1 MANINNLHAAVASGK
16 QAIAFYKS
24 TSIYQTNVEFKK
36 AVDTLEKQLL
46 DEEQY
51 ASSIRESTLFESYFN
66 LPENKLTEANIALA
80 RGDFFKA
87 NWILEHLGECA
98 EANKLQEQIYYA
110 KVGQL
115 FETCSDTEADF
126 YRSRLSEKALFG
138 SMASQIKKLTIQMN
152 DVRAA
157 LNTIDEVT
165 EFNQNRAEKKNT
177 ILNAKR
183 QELENNTAALA
194 NSENG
199 KDLIARGKAVNKMDA
214 ITDKMGAN
222 LEGSKVNQKINNAQ
236 EAISK
241 LKAALEDLNSYLS
254 SNQLKKAIQ
263 IVDRNT
269 GLFGRAK
276 IDGFVTSKDFKIANM
291 AKQVAVEAGVSKEEI
306 KQEEQEVAQ
315 EAEAIDQEKEQ
326 AVQQEQPQ
334 PQVQPSGS
342 PVSSMIDMDESVN
355 YCADSILFESLLY
368 EGWWDNIKQGAQKIG
383 NQIKTSAQNAYA
395 NAKANAK
402 EYFANNTRNAL
413 NRTSEQEIR
422 ATFEELANKVAAF
435 TAAAKEVQPIF
446 DATGNSKFEIFNRK
460 LGRVLLTAGGI
471 VRLAGI
477 ACPPLA
483 AVGTA
488 MAGVGAI
495 ANGIGNTRKDAVTGH
510 AVKAGIDVLGGVAGA
525 AMGASAVGKIL
536 GQSGDV
542 LTKVSGIGKTLTG
555 AKLTANGINT
565 TKNSST
571 KLGKGMGVLSA
582 MGGVAMA
589 LSGLSALG
597 AQFSGTGLSAEDA
610 SKLQQ
615 GDAQLQQGAQAIVN
629 DEQVKELTAEK
640 VYLEQNPNV
649 ETEHADLLVDT
660 ISKQVD
666 NTNNAIAHAKVGD
679 WIIRNDGT
687 KIELKQFD
695 IDYAKAAIGE
705 IKPETNP
712 FDPENPMVGQITQ
725 KGHMI
730 TDKDMTILRPNNAQE
745 VVTNQVPQIEE
756 KLPEAPAAPINN
768 DALATDT
775 EPTEGVEELANSP
788 EAVENQLESGNQEV
802 QAAEAASQTLD
813 NEMDDFYKNLK
824 WDFGGEDQ
832 PEVDYDQYA
841 YCSANIYGKDYQ
853 ALTFESGVSVCPIFD
868 KKSGEVMFVE
878 RFMGKDYIKIGEV
891 NGVPGNKLTLVL
903 ITSLR
908 NSGFNVQ
915 YVRDGMTTVPM
926 ITDKAGQIYE
936 PGYRLLGMRVP
947 ENAKLWVTER

>member
-1 MANINNLHAAVASGK
+1 MANINNLCTAVANGK

-24 TSIYQTNVEFKK
+24 TSIYQTNAEFRK

-46 DEEQY
+46 DQEQY
-51 ASSIRESTLFESYFN
+51 ASSIKESTLFETYLN
-66 LPENKLTEANIALA
+66 LPENKLTEANIALV

-98 EANKLQEQIYYA
+98 EASKLQEQIYYA
-110 KVGQL
+110 KVGRL
-115 FETCSDTEADF
+115 FETCSDIEADF
-126 YRSRLSEKALFG
+126 YRSHLSEKALFG

-157 LNTIDEVT
+157 LATIDEVT

-183 QELENNTAALA
+183 QELENNTVALA

-199 KDLIARGKAVNKMDA
+199 KDLIARGKAVNKINA

-222 LEGSKVNQKINNAQ
+222 LEGSKANQKINNAQ

-254 SNQLKKAIQ
+254 SEQLRKAIQ

-315 EAEAIDQEKEQ
+315 EAEAIDREKEQ

-334 PQVQPSGS
+334 PQVQFTGS
-342 PVSSMIDMDESVN
+342 PVSSMIDMDESLSD
-355 YCADSILFESLLY
+355 YISDSILFESLLQ
-368 EGWWDNIKQGAQKIG
+368 EGWWDNIKQSAQKIG

-422 ATFEELANKVAAF
+422 ATFEELANKVAVF

-510 AVKAGIDVLGGVAGA
+510 VVKAGIDVLGGVAGA

-582 MGGVAMA
+582 MGGVAMT

-597 AQFSGTGLSAEDA
+597 AQFSGTELSAEDA

-615 GDAQLQQGAQAIVN
+615 GDAQLQKGAQAIVN

-640 VYLEQNPNV
+640 VYLEQNPGA
-649 ETEHADLLVDT
+649 ETEHADLLADT
-660 ISKQVD
+660 IAKQVD
-666 NTNNAIAHAKVGD
+666 NTNDAIAHAKVGD

-730 TDKDMTILRPNNAQE
+730 TDKDMAILRPNNAA
-745 VVTNQVPQIEE
+745 VVTSQVPQVEE

-788 EAVENQLESGNQEV
+788 EAVESQLNSGEQET

-813 NEMDDFYKNLK
+813 NEMDEFYKNLQ
-824 WDFGGEDQ
+824 WDENSEV
-832 PEVDYDQYA
+832 EVDYGNYI
-841 YCSANIYGKDYQ
+841 YCKANIYGRDYQ
-853 ALTFESGVSVCPIFD
+853 AIKFDTGVSVCPIFD
-868 KKSGEVMFVE
+868 KDSGQVMFVE
-878 RFMGKDYIKIGEV
+878 RFIDKDYLKVGEV
-891 NGVPGNKLTLVL
+891 VGVPGDKLNLVL
-903 ITSLR
+903 VTSLR
-908 NSGFNVQ
+908 NSGFTVQ
-915 YVRDGMTTVPM
+915 FNGIDNTYL
-926 ITDKAGQIYE
+926 ITDKTGQIYE
-936 PGYRLLGMRVP
+936 PGYRLLGVSAP
-947 ENAKLWVTER
+947 KNAQYLSKTI

>member
-1 MANINNLHAAVASGK
+1 MANINNLHAAVANGK

-24 TSIYQTNVEFKK
+24 TSIYQINAEFKK

-80 RGDFFKA
+80 KGDFFKA

-98 EANKLQEQIYYA
+98 EASKLQEQIYYA

-115 FETCSDTEADF
+115 FETCSDTEAEF

-199 KDLIARGKAVNKMDA
+199 KDLIARGKAVNKMNA

-222 LEGSKVNQKINNAQ
+222 LEGSKANQKINNAQ

-254 SNQLKKAIQ
+254 SEQLRKAIQ

-306 KQEEQEVAQ
+306 KQKEQEVAQ

-334 PQVQPSGS
+334 PQVQFTGS

-402 EYFANNTRNAL
+402 EYFANNTRSAL

-422 ATFEELANKVAAF
+422 ATFEELANKVAVF

-483 AVGTA
+483 VVGTA

-495 ANGIGNTRKDAVTGH
+495 ANGIGNTRKDAITGH

-536 GQSGDV
+536 GQSGDI

-610 SKLQQ
+610 SKLRQ

-640 VYLEQNPNV
+640 VYLEQNPGV
-649 ETEHADLLVDT
+649 ETEHADLLADT
-660 ISKQVD
+660 ITKQVD
-666 NTNNAIAHAKVGD
+666 NTNEAIAHAKVGD

-730 TDKDMTILRPNNAQE
+730 TDKDMAILRPNNAA
-745 VVTNQVPQIEE
+745 VVTSQVPQVEE

-788 EAVENQLESGNQEV
+788 EAVESQLNSGEQET

-813 NEMDDFYKNLK
+813 NEMDDFYKNLQ
-824 WDFGGEDQ
+824 WDKNSEV
-832 PEVDYDQYA
+832 EVDNGNYM
-841 YCSANIYGKDYQ
+841 YCNANIYGRDYS
-853 ALTFESGVSVCPIFD
+853 AIKFDTGVSVCPIFD
-868 KKSGEVMFVE
+868 KQSGQVMFVE
-878 RFMGKDYIKIGEV
+878 RFMGKDYLKVGEV
-891 NGVPGNKLTLVL
+891 NGVPGDKLNLVL

-908 NSGFNVQ
+908 NSGFTVQ
-915 YVRDGMTTVPM
+915 FNGTDNTYL
-926 ITDKAGQIYE
+926 ITDKTGQIYE
-936 PGYRLLGMRVP
+936 PGYRLLGVSAP
-947 ENAKLWVTER
+947 KNAQYLSKTI

>member
-1 MANINNLHAAVASGK
+1 MANINNLCTAVANGK

-24 TSIYQTNVEFKK
+24 ISIYQTSAEFRK

-46 DEEQY
+46 DQEQY
-51 ASSIRESTLFESYFN
+51 ASSIKESTLFETYLN

-98 EANKLQEQIYYA
+98 EASKLQEQIYYA
-110 KVGQL
+110 KVGRL
-115 FETCSDTEADF
+115 FETCNDIEADF
-126 YRSRLSEKALFG
+126 YRSHLSEKALFG

-157 LNTIDEVT
+157 LATIDEVT

-183 QELENNTAALA
+183 QELENKTAALA

-199 KDLIARGKAVNKMDA
+199 KDLIARGKAVNKINA

-222 LEGSKVNQKINNAQ
+222 LEGSKANQKINNAQ

-254 SNQLKKAIQ
+254 NEQLRKAIQ

-315 EAEAIDQEKEQ
+315 KAEAIDQEKEQ

-342 PVSSMIDMDESVN
+342 PVSSMIDMDESIN

-422 ATFEELANKVAAF
+422 ATFEELANKVAVF

-446 DATGNSKFEIFNRK
+446 NATGNSKFEVFNRK

-582 MGGVAMA
+582 MGGVAMT

-615 GDAQLQQGAQAIVN
+615 GDAQLQKGAQAIVN

-640 VYLEQNPNV
+640 VYLEQNPGV
-649 ETEHADLLVDT
+649 ETEHADLLADT
-660 ISKQVD
+660 ITKQVD
-666 NTNNAIAHAKVGD
+666 NTNEAIAHAKVGD

-730 TDKDMTILRPNNAQE
+730 TDKDMAILRPNNAA
-745 VVTNQVPQIEE
+745 VVANQVPQVEE

-775 EPTEGVEELANSP
+775 EPTEGIEELANSP
-788 EAVENQLESGNQEV
+788 EAVESQLNSGEQET

-813 NEMDDFYKNLK
+813 NEMDDFYKNLQ
-824 WDFGGEDQ
+824 WDENSEV
-832 PEVDYDQYA
+832 EVDYGNYM
-841 YCSANIYGKDYQ
+841 YCKANIYGRDYQ
-853 ALTFESGVSVCPIFD
+853 AIKFDTGVSVCPIFD
-868 KKSGEVMFVE
+868 KDSGQVMFVE
-878 RFMGKDYIKIGEV
+878 RFMGKDYLKIGEV
-891 NGVPGNKLTLVL
+891 NGVPGDKLNLVL
-903 ITSLR
+903 VTSLR
-908 NSGFNVQ
+908 NSGFTVQ
-915 YVRDGMTTVPM
+915 FNGTDNTYL
-926 ITDKAGQIYE
+926 ITDKTGQIYE
-936 PGYRLLGMRVP
+936 PGYRLLGVSAP
-947 ENAKLWVTER
+947 KNAQYLSKTI

>member
-1 MANINNLHAAVASGK
+1 MANINNLRTAVANGK

-24 TSIYQTNVEFKK
+24 TSIYQTNAEFKK

-46 DEEQY
+46 DQEQY
-51 ASSIRESTLFESYFN
+51 ASSIRESTLFESYLN

-98 EANKLQEQIYYA
+98 EASKLQEQIYYA
-110 KVGQL
+110 KVGRL
-115 FETCSDTEADF
+115 FETCSDIEADF
-126 YRSRLSEKALFG
+126 YRSHLSEKALFG

-157 LNTIDEVT
+157 LATIDEVT
-165 EFNQNRAEKKNT
+165 DFNQNRAEKKNT
-177 ILNAKR
+177 VLNAKR
-183 QELENNTAALA
+183 QELENKTAALA
-194 NSENG
+194 HLENG
-199 KDLIARGKAVNKMDA
+199 NDLIARGKAVNKINA
-214 ITDKMGAN
+214 ITDKMGKN
-222 LEGSKVNQKINNAQ
+222 LEGSKANQKINNAQ

-241 LKAALEDLNSYLS
+241 LKVALEDLNSYLS
-254 SNQLKKAIQ
+254 SEQLKKAIT

-276 IDGFVTSKDFKIANM
+276 VDGFGTSKDFKIANM
-291 AKQVAVEAGVSKEEI
+291 AKQVAVETGVSEKEITQEEQELTQDIEAIDKEKEQATVETGVSKEGLPLSQNQSTQGI
-306 KQEEQEVAQ
+306 
-315 EAEAIDQEKEQ
+315 
-326 AVQQEQPQ
+326 
-334 PQVQPSGS
+334 
-342 PVSSMIDMDESVN
+342 PVSSMLDMDEEDEKPVSHIKESIIFE
-355 YCADSILFESLLY
+355 SILQ
-368 EGWWDNIKQGAQKIG
+368 EGLWDNIKKGAQKIG
-383 NQIKTSAQNAYA
+383 NRIKTSTQNAY
-395 NAKANAK
+395 ANAK
-402 EYFANNTRNAL
+402 EYFANNTINDI
-413 NRTSEQEIR
+413 NGTSAQEIR
-422 ATFEELANKVAAF
+422 ATFEELANKVAVF

-446 DATGNSKFEIFNRK
+446 NATGNSKFEVFNRK

-495 ANGIGNTRKDAVTGH
+495 ANGIGNTRKNAVTGH
-510 AVKAGIDVLGGVAGA
+510 PVKAGIDVLGSVAGT

-582 MGGVAMA
+582 MGGVAMT

-597 AQFSGTGLSAEDA
+597 AQFNGAGLSAEDA
-610 SKLQQ
+610 SKIQQ
-615 GDAQLQQGAQAIVN
+615 GDAQLQKGAQSIVN

-640 VYLEQNPNV
+640 VYLEQNPGA
-649 ETEHADLLVDT
+649 ETEHADLLADT
-660 ISKQVD
+660 IAKQVD

-712 FDPENPMVGQITQ
+712 FNPENPMVGQITQ

-730 TDKDMTILRPNNAQE
+730 TDKDMAILRPNNTA
-745 VVTNQVPQIEE
+745 VVTSQIPQVEE
-756 KLPEAPAAPINN
+756 KLPEAPAAPISN

-775 EPTEGVEELANSP
+775 EPTEGVDDLANSQ
-788 EAVENQLESGNQEV
+788 EAVESQLSSGEQET
-802 QAAEAASQTLD
+802 QAAEAANQALN
-813 NEMDDFYKNLK
+813 NEMNEFYKNLQ
-824 WDFGGEDQ
+824 WDENS
-832 PEVDYDQYA
+832 EVEVGYGNYM
-841 YCSANIYGKDYQ
+841 YCKANIYGRDYQ
-853 ALTFESGVSVCPIFD
+853 AIKFDTGVSVCPIFD
-868 KKSGEVMFVE
+868 KQSGQVMFVE
-878 RFMGKDYIKIGEV
+878 RFMGKDYLKVGEV
-891 NGVPGNKLTLVL
+891 VGVPSDKLNLVL
-903 ITSLR
+903 VTSLR
-908 NSGFNVQ
+908 NSGFTVQ
-915 YVRDGMTTVPM
+915 FDSTNNTYL

-936 PGYRLLGMRVP
+936 PGYRLLGLSETV
-947 ENAKLWVTER
+947 

>member
-1 MANINNLHAAVASGK
+1 MANINNLRTAVANGK

-24 TSIYQTNVEFKK
+24 TSIYQTNAEFKK

-46 DEEQY
+46 DQEQY
-51 ASSIRESTLFESYFN
+51 ASSIRESTLFESYLN

-80 RGDFFKA
+80 RGNFFKA

-98 EANKLQEQIYYA
+98 EASKLQEQIYYA
-110 KVGQL
+110 KVGRL
-115 FETCSDTEADF
+115 FETCNDIEADF
-126 YRSRLSEKALFG
+126 YRSHLSEKALFG

-152 DVRAA
+152 DVRVA
-157 LNTIDEVT
+157 LATIDEVT
-165 EFNQNRAEKKNT
+165 DFNQNRAEKKNT
-177 ILNAKR
+177 VLNAKR

-194 NSENG
+194 HSENG
-199 KDLIARGKAVNKMDA
+199 NDIIARGKAVNKINA
-214 ITDKMGAN
+214 ITDKMGKN
-222 LEGSKVNQKINNAQ
+222 LEGSKANQKINNAQ

-254 SNQLKKAIQ
+254 SEQLRKAIQ
-263 IVDRNT
+263 IIDRNT

-315 EAEAIDQEKEQ
+315 EAEAIDREKEQ

-334 PQVQPSGS
+334 PQVQFTGS
-342 PVSSMIDMDESVN
+342 PVSSMIDMDESLSD
-355 YCADSILFESLLY
+355 YISDSILFESLLQ
-368 EGWWDNIKQGAQKIG
+368 EGWWDNIKQSAQKIG

-422 ATFEELANKVAAF
+422 ATFEELANKVAVF

-582 MGGVAMA
+582 MGGVAMT

-610 SKLQQ
+610 SKIQQ
-615 GDAQLQQGAQAIVN
+615 GDAQLQKGAQAIVN

-640 VYLEQNPNV
+640 VYIEEHPGV
-649 ETEHADLLVDT
+649 ETEHADLLADT
-660 ISKQVD
+660 ITKQVD
-666 NTNNAIAHAKVGD
+666 NTNDAIAHAKVGD

-730 TDKDMTILRPNNAQE
+730 TDKDMAILRPNNAA
-745 VVTNQVPQIEE
+745 VVANQVPQVEE

-788 EAVENQLESGNQEV
+788 EAVESQLNSGEQETQV
-802 QAAEAASQTLD
+802 AEAASQTLD
-813 NEMDDFYKNLK
+813 NEMDEFYKNLQ
-824 WDFGGEDQ
+824 WDENSEV
-832 PEVDYDQYA
+832 EVDHGNYM
-841 YCSANIYGKDYQ
+841 YCKANIYGRDYQ
-853 ALTFESGVSVCPIFD
+853 AIKFDTGVSVCPIFD
-868 KKSGEVMFVE
+868 KQSGQVVFVE
-878 RFMGKDYIKIGEV
+878 RFIDKDYLKVGEV
-891 NGVPGNKLTLVL
+891 VGVPGDKLNLVL
-903 ITSLR
+903 VTSLR

-915 YVRDGMTTVPM
+915 FNGTDNTYL
-926 ITDKAGQIYE
+926 ITDKTGQIYE
-936 PGYRLLGMRVP
+936 PGYRLLGMRAP
-947 ENAKLWVTER
+947 ENTQYLSKAF

>member
-1 MANINNLHAAVASGK
+1 MANINNLHTAVANGK

-24 TSIYQTNVEFKK
+24 TSIYQTNAEFKK

-51 ASSIRESTLFESYFN
+51 ASSIRESTLFESYLN

-98 EANKLQEQIYYA
+98 EASKLQEQIYYA
-110 KVGQL
+110 KVGRL
-115 FETCSDTEADF
+115 FETCSDIEADF
-126 YRSRLSEKALFG
+126 YRSHLSEKALFG

-152 DVRAA
+152 DVRTA
-157 LNTIDEVT
+157 LATIDEVT
-165 EFNQNRAEKKNT
+165 DFNQNRAEKKNT
-177 ILNAKR
+177 VLNAKR

-194 NSENG
+194 HSENG
-199 KDLIARGKAVNKMDA
+199 NDLIARGKAVNKINA
-214 ITDKMGAN
+214 ITDKMGKN
-222 LEGSKVNQKINNAQ
+222 LEGSKANQKVNNAQ

-254 SNQLKKAIQ
+254 SKQLRKAIQ

-315 EAEAIDQEKEQ
+315 EAEAIDQKKEQ

-334 PQVQPSGS
+334 PQVQSAGS

-355 YCADSILFESLLY
+355 YYADSILFESLLY
-368 EGWWDNIKQGAQKIG
+368 EGWWDNIKQSAQKIG

-395 NAKANAK
+395 NAK
-402 EYFANNTRNAL
+402 EYFANNTRSAL

-422 ATFEELANKVAAF
+422 ATFEELANKVAVF

-446 DATGNSKFEIFNRK
+446 NATGNSKFEIFNRK

-471 VRLAGI
+471 VRLVGI

-510 AVKAGIDVLGGVAGA
+510 AVKAGIDILGGIAGA

-555 AKLTANGINT
+555 AKITANGINT

-597 AQFSGTGLSAEDA
+597 AQFSGTELSAEDA

-615 GDAQLQQGAQAIVN
+615 GDAQLQQGAQSIVN

-640 VYLEQNPNV
+640 VYLEQNPGA
-649 ETEHADLLVDT
+649 ETEHADLLADT
-660 ISKQVD
+660 IAKQVD
-666 NTNNAIAHAKVGD
+666 DTNNAIAHAKVGD

-705 IKPETNP
+705 IKPETNS

-730 TDKDMTILRPNNAQE
+730 TDKDMAILRPNNAA
-745 VVTNQVPQIEE
+745 VVTSQVPQIEE
-756 KLPEAPAAPINN
+756 KLPEAPAAPISN

-775 EPTEGVEELANSP
+775 QPTEGVDDLANSP
-788 EAVENQLESGNQEV
+788 EAVESQLNSGERET
-802 QAAEAASQTLD
+802 QAAEAASQTLN
-813 NEMDDFYKNLK
+813 NEMNEFYKNLQ
-824 WDFGGEDQ
+824 WDENSEF
-832 PEVDYDQYA
+832 EVDDGNYI
-841 YCSANIYGKDYQ
+841 YCKANIYGRDYQ
-853 ALTFESGVSVCPIFD
+853 AIKFDTGVSVCPIFD
-868 KKSGEVMFVE
+868 KQSGQVIFIE
-878 RFMGKDYIKIGEV
+878 RFMGKDYLKVSEV
-891 NGVPGNKLTLVL
+891 NGVPGDKLQLVL
-903 ITSLR
+903 VTSLK

-915 YVRDGMTTVPM
+915 FDSMNNAYL
-926 ITDKAGQIYE
+926 ITDKTGQIYE
-936 PGYRLLGMRVP
+936 PGYRLLGMSIP
-947 ENAKLWVTER
+947 ENAQYLTKMI

>member
-1 MANINNLHAAVASGK
+1 MANINNLCTAVANGKQAVAS
-16 QAIAFYKS
+16 YKS
-24 TSIYQTNVEFKK
+24 TSIYQTNAEFRK
-36 AVDTLEKQLL
+36 AVDILEKQLL
-46 DEEQY
+46 DQEQY
-51 ASSIRESTLFESYFN
+51 ASSIKESTLFETYLN

-98 EANKLQEQIYYA
+98 EASKLQEQIYYA
-110 KVGQL
+110 KVGRL
-115 FETCSDTEADF
+115 FETCSDIEADF
-126 YRSRLSEKALFG
+126 YRSHLSEKALFG

-152 DVRAA
+152 DARAA
-157 LNTIDEVT
+157 LATIDEVT
-165 EFNQNRAEKKNT
+165 EFNQNRAKKKNT

-199 KDLIARGKAVNKMDA
+199 KDLIARGKAVNKMNA

-222 LEGSKVNQKINNAQ
+222 LEGSKANQKINNAQ

-241 LKAALEDLNSYLS
+241 LKATLEDLNSYLS
-254 SNQLKKAIQ
+254 SEQLRKAIQ

-334 PQVQPSGS
+334 PQVQFTGS
-342 PVSSMIDMDESVN
+342 PVSSMIDMDESLSD
-355 YCADSILFESLLY
+355 YISDSILFESLLQ

-422 ATFEELANKVAAF
+422 ATFEELANKVAVF

-488 MAGVGAI
+488 MAGIGAI

-582 MGGVAMA
+582 MGGVAMT

-597 AQFSGTGLSAEDA
+597 AQFSGTELSAEDA

-615 GDAQLQQGAQAIVN
+615 GDAQLQKGAQAIVN

-640 VYLEQNPNV
+640 VYLEQNPGV
-649 ETEHADLLVDT
+649 ETEHADLLADT
-660 ISKQVD
+660 IAKQVD

-730 TDKDMTILRPNNAQE
+730 TDKDMAILRPNNAA
-745 VVTNQVPQIEE
+745 VVANQVPQVEE

-788 EAVENQLESGNQEV
+788 EAVESQLNSGEQET

-813 NEMDDFYKNLK
+813 NEMDEFYKNLQ
-824 WDFGGEDQ
+824 WDENSEV
-832 PEVDYDQYA
+832 EVDYGNYM
-841 YCSANIYGKDYQ
+841 YCKANIYGRDYQ
-853 ALTFESGVSVCPIFD
+853 AIKFDTGVSVCPIFD
-868 KKSGEVMFVE
+868 KDSGQVMFVE
-878 RFMGKDYIKIGEV
+878 RFIDKDYLKVGEV
-891 NGVPGNKLTLVL
+891 VGVPGDKLNLVL
-903 ITSLR
+903 VTSLR
-908 NSGFNVQ
+908 NSGFTVQ
-915 YVRDGMTTVPM
+915 FNGTDNTYL
-926 ITDKAGQIYE
+926 ITDKTGQIYE
-936 PGYRLLGMRVP
+936 PGYRLLGVSAP
-947 ENAKLWVTER
+947 KNAQYLSKTI

>member
-1 MANINNLHAAVASGK
+1 MANINNLRTAIADGK

-24 TSIYQTNVEFKK
+24 MNIYQTNAEFKK
-36 AVDTLEKQLL
+36 AIDTLEKQLL
-46 DEEQY
+46 DQEQY
-51 ASSIRESTLFESYFN
+51 ANSIKESTLFESYLN

-115 FETCSDTEADF
+115 FETCSDIEADF
-126 YRSRLSEKALFG
+126 YRSHLSEKALFG
-138 SMASQIKKLTIQMN
+138 SMASQIKKLTIQIN
-152 DVRAA
+152 DVKAA
-157 LNTIDEVT
+157 LATIDEVT
-165 EFNQNRAEKKNT
+165 EFNQNRADKKNT

-183 QELENNTAALA
+183 QELENNTAALTH
-194 NSENG
+194 SEDGN
-199 KDLIARGKAVNKMDA
+199 DLIARGKAVNKMNA
-214 ITDKMGAN
+214 ITNKMGKN
-222 LEGSKVNQKINNAQ
+222 LEGSKANQKINNAQ

-254 SNQLKKAIQ
+254 SEQLKKAIT

-276 IDGFVTSKDFKIANM
+276 VDGFVTSKDFKIANM
-291 AKQVAVEAGVSKEEI
+291 AKQVAIEAGVSKEEI
-306 KQEEQEVAQ
+306 KQEEQEVSR
-315 EAEAIDQEKEQ
+315 EAEAIDKEKETATETQ
-326 AVQQEQPQ
+326 LVDDPQ
-334 PQVQPSGS
+334 GS
-342 PVSSMIDMDESVN
+342 QISSMIDSDEN
-355 YCADSILFESLLY
+355 NDNRILESILFESLLN
-368 EGWWDNIKQGAQKIG
+368 EGWLDNVKQGAQKIG
-383 NQIKTSAQNAYA
+383 NQIKTSAQNTY
-395 NAKANAK
+395 ANAK

-413 NRTSEQEIR
+413 NRTSEKEIR
-422 ATFEELANKVAAF
+422 ATFEELANKVATF

-446 DATGNSKFEIFNRK
+446 NATGNSKFEVFNRK

-471 VRLAGI
+471 VRLVGI

-488 MAGVGAI
+488 MAGIGAV
-495 ANGIGNTRKDAVTGH
+495 ANGIGNTRKNAVTGH
-510 AVKAGIDVLGGVAGA
+510 VVKAGIDVLGGVAGA

-565 TKNSST
+565 TKNSSS
-571 KLGKGMGVLSA
+571 KLGKGMGILSA
-582 MGGVAMA
+582 MGGVAMT

-597 AQFSGTGLSAEDA
+597 AQFNGTGLSAEDA

-615 GDAQLQQGAQAIVN
+615 GDAQLQKGAQAIVN

-640 VYLEQNPNV
+640 AYIEEHPDV
-649 ETEHADLLVDT
+649 ETEHADLLADT
-660 ISKQVD
+660 ITKQVD

-679 WIIRNDGT
+679 WIIRDDGT

-730 TDKDMTILRPNNAQE
+730 TDKDMAILRPNNAA
-745 VVTNQVPQIEE
+745 VVTSQIPQVEG

-775 EPTEGVEELANSP
+775 GPTEGVEELANSP
-788 EAVENQLESGNQEV
+788 EAIESQLNSDEQGT

-813 NEMDDFYKNLK
+813 NEMDEFYKNLQ
-824 WDFGGEDQ
+824 WDKNSEV
-832 PEVDYDQYA
+832 EVDNGNYI
-841 YCSANIYGKDYQ
+841 YCKANIYGRDYQ
-853 ALTFESGVSVCPIFD
+853 AIRFDTGVSVCPIFD
-868 KKSGEVMFVE
+868 KKSGQVMFIE
-878 RFMGKDYIKIGEV
+878 RFMGKDYLKVGEV
-891 NGVPGNKLTLVL
+891 TGVPSDKLNLVL
-903 ITSLR
+903 TTSLE
-908 NSGFNVQ
+908 NSGFTVR
-915 YVRDGMTTVPM
+915 YVNDGASKICL
-926 ITDKAGQIYE
+926 ITDKNGQIYE

-947 ENAKLWVTER
+947 ENTKA

>member
-1 MANINNLHAAVASGK
+1 MASINNLHAAVANGK

-24 TSIYQTNVEFKK
+24 TSIYQTNAEFRK

-46 DEEQY
+46 DQEQY
-51 ASSIRESTLFESYFN
+51 ASSIKESTLFETYLN

-98 EANKLQEQIYYA
+98 EASKLQEQIYYA

-115 FETCSDTEADF
+115 FETCSDIEADF
-126 YRSRLSEKALFG
+126 YRSHLSEKALFG

-157 LNTIDEVT
+157 LATIDEVT

-183 QELENNTAALA
+183 QELENKTAALA

-199 KDLIARGKAVNKMDA
+199 KDLIARGKAVNKINA
-214 ITDKMGAN
+214 ITDKMGTN
-222 LEGSKVNQKINNAQ
+222 LEGSKANQKINNAQ

-254 SNQLKKAIQ
+254 SEQLRKAIQ

-315 EAEAIDQEKEQ
+315 EAEAIDREKEQ
-326 AVQQEQPQ
+326 AVQQERPQ
-334 PQVQPSGS
+334 PQVQFTGS
-342 PVSSMIDMDESVN
+342 PVSSMIDMDESLSD
-355 YCADSILFESLLY
+355 YISDSILFESLLQ
-368 EGWWDNIKQGAQKIG
+368 EGWRDNIKQSAQKIG
-383 NQIKTSAQNAYA
+383 NQIKTSAQNAY
-395 NAKANAK
+395 ANAK

-422 ATFEELANKVAAF
+422 ATFEELANKVAVF

-495 ANGIGNTRKDAVTGH
+495 ANGIGNTRKDAITGH

-536 GQSGDV
+536 GQSGDI

-565 TKNSST
+565 TKNSSS

-582 MGGVAMA
+582 MGGVAMT

-597 AQFSGTGLSAEDA
+597 AQFSGTELSAEDA

-615 GDAQLQQGAQAIVN
+615 GDAQLQKGAQAIVN

-640 VYLEQNPNV
+640 VYLEQNPGA
-649 ETEHADLLVDT
+649 ETEHADLLADT
-660 ISKQVD
+660 ITKQVD
-666 NTNNAIAHAKVGD
+666 NTNDAIAHAKVGD

-730 TDKDMTILRPNNAQE
+730 TDKDMAILRPNNAA
-745 VVTNQVPQIEE
+745 VVTSQVPQVEE
-756 KLPEAPAAPINN
+756 KLPEAPAAPISN

-788 EAVENQLESGNQEV
+788 EAVESQLNSGEQET

-813 NEMDDFYKNLK
+813 NEMDEFYKNLQ
-824 WDFGGEDQ
+824 WDENSEV
-832 PEVDYDQYA
+832 EVDHGNYM
-841 YCSANIYGKDYQ
+841 YCKANIYGRDYQ
-853 ALTFESGVSVCPIFD
+853 AIKFDTGVSVCPIFD
-868 KKSGEVMFVE
+868 KQSGQVMFVE
-878 RFMGKDYIKIGEV
+878 RFMGKDYLKVGEV
-891 NGVPGNKLTLVL
+891 VGVPSDKLNLVL
-903 ITSLR
+903 VTSLR
-908 NSGFNVQ
+908 NSGFTVQ
-915 YVRDGMTTVPM
+915 FDNTNNTYL
-926 ITDKAGQIYE
+926 ITDKTGQIYE
-936 PGYRLLGMRVP
+936 PGYRLLGLSETV
-947 ENAKLWVTER
+947 

>member
-1 MANINNLHAAVASGK
+1 MANINNLHAAVANGK

-24 TSIYQTNVEFKK
+24 TSIYQTNAEFKK

-51 ASSIRESTLFESYFN
+51 ASSIRESTLFETYLN

-87 NWILEHLGECA
+87 NWILEHLGGCT
-98 EANKLQEQIYYA
+98 EARKLQEQIYYA
-110 KVGQL
+110 KVGTL
-115 FETCSDTEADF
+115 FETCSDAEADF
-126 YRSRLSEKALFG
+126 YRSHLSEKALFG

-165 EFNQNRAEKKNT
+165 EFNQNKAEKKNT
-177 ILNAKR
+177 ILNAQR

-199 KDLIARGKAVNKMDA
+199 KDLIARGKAVNKMNA
-214 ITDKMGAN
+214 ITDKMGKN
-222 LEGSKVNQKINNAQ
+222 LEGSKANQKINNAQ

-241 LKAALEDLNSYLS
+241 LKATLEDLNSYLS
-254 SNQLKKAIQ
+254 SEQLRKAIQ

-334 PQVQPSGS
+334 VQPTGS

-355 YCADSILFESLLY
+355 YYADSILFESLLQ

-395 NAKANAK
+395 NAK
-402 EYFANNTRNAL
+402 EYFANNTRSAL

-422 ATFEELANKVAAF
+422 ATFEELANKVAVF

-495 ANGIGNTRKDAVTGH
+495 ANGIGNTRKDAITGH
-510 AVKAGIDVLGGVAGA
+510 AVKARIDVLGGVAGA

-555 AKLTANGINT
+555 AKITANGINT

-597 AQFSGTGLSAEDA
+597 AQFSGTELSAEDA

-615 GDAQLQQGAQAIVN
+615 GDAQLQKGAQAIVN
-629 DEQVKELTAEK
+629 DEQVEELTAEK
-640 VYLEQNPNV
+640 VYIEEHPEV
-649 ETEHADLLVDT
+649 ETEHADLLADT
-660 ISKQVD
+660 ITKQVD

-730 TDKDMTILRPNNAQE
+730 TDKDMAILRPNNAA
-745 VVTNQVPQIEE
+745 VVTNQVPQVEE

-775 EPTEGVEELANSP
+775 EPTEGVDDLANSP
-788 EAVENQLESGNQEV
+788 EAVESQLNSGEQET
-802 QAAEAASQTLD
+802 QAAEATNQTLD
-813 NEMDDFYKNLK
+813 SEMDDFYKNLQ
-824 WDFGGEDQ
+824 WDENSEV
-832 PEVDYDQYA
+832 EVDHGNYM
-841 YCSANIYGKDYQ
+841 YCKTNIYGRDYQ
-853 ALTFESGVSVCPIFD
+853 AIKFDTGVSVCPIFD
-868 KKSGEVMFVE
+868 KDSGQVMFVE
-878 RFMGKDYIKIGEV
+878 RFMGKDYLKIGEV
-891 NGVPGNKLTLVL
+891 VGVPSDKLNLVL
-903 ITSLR
+903 VTSLR

-915 YVRDGMTTVPM
+915 IDGINNTYL
-926 ITDKAGQIYE
+926 ITDKTGQIYE
-936 PGYRLLGMRVP
+936 PGYRLLGVSAP
-947 ENAKLWVTER
+947 KNAQYLSKTI

>member
-1 MANINNLHAAVASGK
+1 MANINNLCTAVANGK

-24 TSIYQTNVEFKK
+24 TSIYQTNAEFKK

-46 DEEQY
+46 DQEQY
-51 ASSIRESTLFESYFN
+51 ASSIKESTLFETYLN

-98 EANKLQEQIYYA
+98 EASKLQEQIYYA
-110 KVGQL
+110 KVGRL

-126 YRSRLSEKALFG
+126 YRSHLSEKALFG

-157 LNTIDEVT
+157 LATIDEVT
-165 EFNQNRAEKKNT
+165 DFNQNRAEKKNT
-177 ILNAKR
+177 VLNAKR
-183 QELENNTAALA
+183 QELENKTAALA
-194 NSENG
+194 RSENG
-199 KDLIARGKAVNKMDA
+199 NDFIARGKAVNKMNA
-214 ITDKMGAN
+214 ITDKMGKN
-222 LEGSKVNQKINNAQ
+222 LEGSKANRKINNAQ

-254 SNQLKKAIQ
+254 SEQLKKAIT

-276 IDGFVTSKDFKIANM
+276 VDGFVTSKDFKIANM
-291 AKQVAVEAGVSKEEI
+291 AKQVAVETGVSKEEI
-306 KQEEQEVAQ
+306 TREEQTIAQ
-315 EAEAIDQEKEQ
+315 EIEAVDKEKEQ
-326 AVQQEQPQ
+326 SIQDLNQSTDTIQ
-334 PQVQPSGS
+334 GS
-342 PVSSMIDMDESVN
+342 KISPMLDMSEGDETNESNETTSSHMK
-355 YCADSILFESLLY
+355 DSIIFESILQ
-368 EGWWDNIKQGAQKIG
+368 EGLWDNIKKGTQKIG
-383 NQIKTSAQNAYA
+383 NKIKTSAQNAYA
-395 NAKANAK
+395 NAK
-402 EYFANNTRNAL
+402 EYFANNTINDI
-413 NRTSEQEIR
+413 NGISIQEIR
-422 ATFEELANKVAAF
+422 ATFEELANKVAVF

-446 DATGNSKFEIFNRK
+446 NATGNSKFEVFNRK

-495 ANGIGNTRKDAVTGH
+495 ANGIGNTRKNAVTGH
-510 AVKAGIDVLGGVAGA
+510 PVKAGIDVLGGVAGT

-555 AKLTANGINT
+555 AKLTTNGINT
-565 TKNSST
+565 TKNSSS

-582 MGGVAMA
+582 MGGVAMT

-597 AQFSGTGLSAEDA
+597 AQFSGTELSAEDA
-610 SKLQQ
+610 SKLQR
-615 GDAQLQQGAQAIVN
+615 GDVQLQKGAQVIVN

-640 VYLEQNPNV
+640 VYLEQNPGV
-649 ETEHADLLVDT
+649 ETEHADLLADT
-660 ISKQVD
+660 IAKQVD

-730 TDKDMTILRPNNAQE
+730 TDKDMAILRPNNTA
-745 VVTNQVPQIEE
+745 VVTSQVPQIEE
-756 KLPEAPAAPINN
+756 KLPEAPAAPISN
-768 DALATDT
+768 DALTTDT
-775 EPTEGVEELANSP
+775 EPTEGVDELANSQ
-788 EAVENQLESGNQEV
+788 EAVESQLSSGEQET
-802 QAAEAASQTLD
+802 QAAEATSQTLD
-813 NEMDDFYKNLK
+813 NEMDDFYKNLQ
-824 WDFGGEDQ
+824 WDENSEV
-832 PEVDYDQYA
+832 EVDYGSHM
-841 YCSANIYGKDYQ
+841 YCKANIYGRDYQ
-853 ALTFESGVSVCPIFD
+853 AIKFDTGVSVCPIFD
-868 KKSGEVMFVE
+868 KQSGQVMFVE
-878 RFMGKDYIKIGEV
+878 RFMGKDYLKVGEV
-891 NGVPGNKLTLVL
+891 VGVPGDKLNLVL
-903 ITSLR
+903 VTSLR
-908 NSGFNVQ
+908 NSGFTVQ
-915 YVRDGMTTVPM
+915 FNSTDNTYL
-926 ITDKAGQIYE
+926 ITDKTGQIYE
-936 PGYRLLGMRVP
+936 PGYRLLGMRAP
-947 ENAKLWVTER
+947 ENTQYLSKAF

>member
-1 MANINNLHAAVASGK
+1 MANINNLHAAVANGK

-24 TSIYQTNVEFKK
+24 TSIYQTNAEFKK

-80 RGDFFKA
+80 KGDFFKA

-98 EANKLQEQIYYA
+98 EASKLQEQIYYA

-115 FETCSDTEADF
+115 FETCSDTEVEF
-126 YRSRLSEKALFG
+126 YRSHLSEKALFG

-165 EFNQNRAEKKNT
+165 EFNQNRAEKKNI

-183 QELENNTAALA
+183 QELENNTASLA

-199 KDLIARGKAVNKMDA
+199 KDLIARGKAVNKMNA

-222 LEGSKVNQKINNAQ
+222 LEGSKANQKINNAQ

-254 SNQLKKAIQ
+254 SEQLRKAIQ

-402 EYFANNTRNAL
+402 EYFANNTRSAL

-422 ATFEELANKVAAF
+422 ATFEELANKVAVF

-483 AVGTA
+483 VVGTA

-495 ANGIGNTRKDAVTGH
+495 ANGIGNTRKDVVTGH

-640 VYLEQNPNV
+640 VYLEQNPGV
-649 ETEHADLLVDT
+649 ETEHADLLADT
-660 ISKQVD
+660 ITKQVD
-666 NTNNAIAHAKVGD
+666 NTNEAIAHAKVGD

-730 TDKDMTILRPNNAQE
+730 TDKDMAILRPNNAA
-745 VVTNQVPQIEE
+745 VVTSQVPQVEE

-788 EAVENQLESGNQEV
+788 EAVESQLNSGEQET

-813 NEMDDFYKNLK
+813 SEMDEFYKNLQ
-824 WDFGGEDQ
+824 WDENSEV
-832 PEVDYDQYA
+832 EVDNGNYM
-841 YCSANIYGKDYQ
+841 YCKANIYGRDYQ
-853 ALTFESGVSVCPIFD
+853 ALTFETGVTVCPIFD
-868 KKSGEVMFVE
+868 KQSGQVMFVE
-878 RFMGKDYIKIGEV
+878 RFMGKDYLKVGEV
-891 NGVPGNKLTLVL
+891 NGVPGDKLHLVL
-903 ITSLR
+903 VTSLK

-915 YVRDGMTTVPM
+915 SVKDGANNIYL
-926 ITDKAGQIYE
+926 ITDKNGQIYE
-936 PGYRLLGMRVP
+936 PGYRLLGMSVP
-947 ENAKLWVTER
+947 ENAQYWTKML

>member
-1 MANINNLHAAVASGK
+1 MANINNLRTAVANGK

-24 TSIYQTNVEFKK
+24 TSIYQTNAEFKK

-46 DEEQY
+46 DQEQY
-51 ASSIRESTLFESYFN
+51 ASSIRESILFESYLN

-98 EANKLQEQIYYA
+98 EASKLQEQIYYA
-110 KVGQL
+110 KVGRL
-115 FETCSDTEADF
+115 FETCSDIEADF
-126 YRSRLSEKALFG
+126 YRSHLSEKALFG

-157 LNTIDEVT
+157 LATIDEVT
-165 EFNQNRAEKKNT
+165 DFNQNRAEKKNT
-177 ILNAKR
+177 VLNAKR
-183 QELENNTAALA
+183 QELENKTAALA
-194 NSENG
+194 HSENG
-199 KDLIARGKAVNKMDA
+199 NDLIARGKAVNKINA
-214 ITDKMGAN
+214 ITDKMGKN
-222 LEGSKVNQKINNAQ
+222 LEGSKANQKINNAQ

-254 SNQLKKAIQ
+254 SEQLKKAIT

-276 IDGFVTSKDFKIANM
+276 VDGFGTSKDFKIANM
-291 AKQVAVEAGVSKEEI
+291 AKQVAVETGVSEKEITQEEQELTQDIEAIDKEKEQATVETGVSKEELPLSQNQSTQGI
-306 KQEEQEVAQ
+306 
-315 EAEAIDQEKEQ
+315 
-326 AVQQEQPQ
+326 
-334 PQVQPSGS
+334 
-342 PVSSMIDMDESVN
+342 PVSSMLDTDEEDEKPVSSHIK
-355 YCADSILFESLLY
+355 DSIIFESILQ
-368 EGWWDNIKQGAQKIG
+368 EGLWDNIKKGAQKIG
-383 NQIKTSAQNAYA
+383 NRIKTSTQNAY
-395 NAKANAK
+395 ANAK
-402 EYFANNTRNAL
+402 EYFANNTINDI
-413 NRTSEQEIR
+413 NGTSAQEIR
-422 ATFEELANKVAAF
+422 ATFEELANKVAVF

-446 DATGNSKFEIFNRK
+446 NATGNSKFEVFNRK

-495 ANGIGNTRKDAVTGH
+495 ANGIGNTRKNAVTGH
-510 AVKAGIDVLGGVAGA
+510 PVKAGIDILGGVAGA
-525 AMGASAVGKIL
+525 AMGTSAVGKIL
-536 GQSGDV
+536 GQSGNV
-542 LTKVSGIGKTLTG
+542 LAKVSGIGKTLTG

-582 MGGVAMA
+582 MGGVAMT

-597 AQFSGTGLSAEDA
+597 AQFNGAGLSAEDA
-610 SKLQQ
+610 SKIQQ
-615 GDAQLQQGAQAIVN
+615 GDAQLQKGAQTIVN

-640 VYLEQNPNV
+640 TYIEEHPGA
-649 ETEHADLLVDT
+649 ETEHADLLADT
-660 ISKQVD
+660 ITKQVD

-695 IDYAKAAIGE
+695 IDFAKAAIGE

-730 TDKDMTILRPNNAQE
+730 TDKDMAILRPNNAA
-745 VVTNQVPQIEE
+745 VVTSQIPQVEE
-756 KLPEAPAAPINN
+756 KLPEAPAAPISN

-775 EPTEGVEELANSP
+775 EPTEGVDDLANSQ
-788 EAVENQLESGNQEV
+788 EAVESQLSSGEQET
-802 QAAEAASQTLD
+802 QAAEAANQALN
-813 NEMDDFYKNLK
+813 NEMNEFYKNLQ
-824 WDFGGEDQ
+824 WDENS
-832 PEVDYDQYA
+832 EVEVGYGNYM
-841 YCSANIYGKDYQ
+841 YCKANIYGRDYQ
-853 ALTFESGVSVCPIFD
+853 AIKFDTGVSVCPIFD
-868 KKSGEVMFVE
+868 KQSGQVMFVE
-878 RFMGKDYIKIGEV
+878 RFMGKDYLKVGEV
-891 NGVPGNKLTLVL
+891 VGVPSDKLNLVL
-903 ITSLR
+903 VTSLR
-908 NSGFNVQ
+908 NSGFTVQ
-915 YVRDGMTTVPM
+915 FDSTNNTYL
-926 ITDKAGQIYE
+926 ITDKTGQIYE
-936 PGYRLLGMRVP
+936 PGYRLLGLSETV
-947 ENAKLWVTER
+947 

>member
-1 MANINNLHAAVASGK
+1 MANINNLHAAVANGK
-16 QAIAFYKS
+16 QAIAHYKS
-24 TSIYQTNVEFKK
+24 MSIYQTNAEFKQ
-36 AVDTLEKQLL
+36 AIDTLEKQLL
-46 DEEQY
+46 DQEAY
-51 ASSIRESTLFESYFN
+51 ANTIRESVLFESYFN
-66 LPENKLTEANIALA
+66 LPEHKLAEANIALA
-80 RGDFFKA
+80 RGNLFKA
-87 NWILEHLGECA
+87 NWILSHLGECA
-98 EANKLQEQIYYA
+98 EANKLRENIYYA
-110 KVGQL
+110 RVGQL
-115 FETCSDTEADF
+115 FETCSDKEAEF
-126 YRSRLSEKALFG
+126 YRSHLSEKALFG
-138 SMASQIKKLTIQMN
+138 SMASQIKKLTMQIN
-152 DVRAA
+152 DVNYA
-157 LNTIDEVT
+157 LNTIEEVVAY
-165 EFNQNRAEKKNT
+165 NQQQAEKKNT

-183 QELENNTAALA
+183 QDLENKTAALA

-199 KDLIARGKAVNKMDA
+199 DDLIKRGKAINKMNA
-214 ITDKMGAN
+214 ITDKMGKN
-222 LEGSKVNQKINNAQ
+222 LEGSKANQKINNGQ
-236 EAISK
+236 EVLAK
-241 LKAALEDLNSYLS
+241 LKSALEDLNSYLS
-254 SNQLKKAIQ
+254 SEQLKKAINL
-263 IVDRNT
+263 VDRNT
-269 GLFGRAK
+269 GLFGKAK

-291 AKQVAVEAGVSKEEI
+291 AKQVAVEAGATKEEI
-306 KQEEQEVAQ
+306 AQEEQTISQ

-326 AVQQEQPQ
+326 EAQPEQPQ
-334 PQVQPSGS
+334 SS
-342 PVSSMIDMDESVN
+342 SISSMIAADESINN
-355 YCADSILFESLLY
+355 YNFDSLLFESILY
-368 EGWWDNIKQGAQKIG
+368 EGFFDTIKQGAQALG
-383 NQIKTSAQNAYA
+383 NRIKQGVSNLA
-395 NAKANAK
+395 NNAK
-402 EYFANNTRNAL
+402 EYFANNTIDDLKQADI
-413 NRTSEQEIR
+413 QEIR
-422 ATFEELANKVAAF
+422 ATFEELANKVAIF
-435 TAAAKEVQPIF
+435 TNAAKEAQPIF
-446 DATGNSKFEIFNRK
+446 NATGNSKFEIFNRK
-460 LGRVLLTAGGI
+460 LGRALLTAGGI

-483 AVGTA
+483 VVGTA
-488 MAGVGAI
+488 MAGVGAV
-495 ANGIGNTRKDAVTGH
+495 ASGIGNTRKDIITGH
-510 AVKAGIDVLGGVAGA
+510 KGKAAIDILGTIAGT

-536 GQSGDV
+536 GQSGDI
-542 LTKVSGIGKTLTG
+542 LAKVSGAGRTLTG
-555 AKLTANGINT
+555 VKTTVNGIDK

-571 KLGKGMGVLSA
+571 AMGKGMGVLA
-582 MGGVAMA
+582 ALGGVAMT

-597 AQFSGTGLSAEDA
+597 AQFDGSQLSAEDMEHLKQSDA
-610 SKLQQ
+610 ELQN
-615 GDAQLQQGAQAIVN
+615 GAQSIVN
-629 DEQVKELTAEK
+629 DEQVQELTAEK
-640 VYLEQNPNV
+640 VYIEENPGV

-660 ISKQVD
+660 IAKQVG
-666 NTNNAIAHAKVGD
+666 NTNTDIAHAKVGD
-679 WIIRNDGT
+679 WIIRDDGT

-730 TDKDMTILRPNNAQE
+730 TDKDMAILRPNNAQE
-745 VVTNQVPQIEE
+745 VVTNQVPQVEE

-832 PEVDYDQYA
+832 PEVDYDQFA

-853 ALTFESGVSVCPIFD
+853 ALTFESGVTVCPIFD
-868 KKSGEVMFVE
+868 QKSGEVMFVE

-903 ITSLR
+903 VTSLR

-915 YVRDGMTTVPM
+915 YVRDGMNTVPM